1 MSVQEKETGR
11 LKAFII
17 ELVVYAVLVSVY
29 VVVVLGLLGDW
40 LRQLYDHSKTRYAI
54 VALLLIIGQGVVL
67 EMVTSLLLRLIRP
80 RNQ

>member
-1 MSVQEKETGR
+1 MQERETGR

-17 ELVVYAVLVSVY
+17 ELAVYAALVTVY

-40 LRQLYDHSKTRYAI
+40 LRHLYDHSKTRYAF

-67 EMVTSLLLRLIRP
+67 EMVTSLLLRFIRP